1 MILLKEVAYLKLK
14 TAKTPKYQGECEY
27 LVLLVNVS
35 FHLSAVSSNES
46 QHVV

>member
-1 MILLKEVAYLKLK
+1 MILLKEVAYLKSK
-14 TAKTPKYQGECEY
+14 TAKHSKCQDECEY

-35 FHLSAVSSNES
+35 FHLSAVSSSES